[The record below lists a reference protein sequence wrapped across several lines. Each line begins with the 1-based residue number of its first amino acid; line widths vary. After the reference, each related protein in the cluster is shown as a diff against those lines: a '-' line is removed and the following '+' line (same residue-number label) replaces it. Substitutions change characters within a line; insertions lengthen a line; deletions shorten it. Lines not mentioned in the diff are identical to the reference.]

1 MFRIHCVLGA
11 GRQTSPCLCFNRTV
25 RQRFPEYNRQY
36 TGYPLWINIW
46 YFCFSLDP
54 GFASWKDFSNFY
66 PMSTVFAPFISHA
79 QFQRP
84 AMQSHCWRDAVQFQR
99 ARNKGGAML
108 TVSRQFILFYNFLKA
123 VKLADMIQQDKQS
136 FRQRC
141 LKAPVYWWACSSQQ
155 TCDPWQSWHNKTH
168 S

>member
-1 MFRIHCVLGA
+1 MLVDKPVPVCVLTE
-11 GRQTSPCLCFNRTV
+11 Q
-25 RQRFPEYNRQY
+25 
-36 TGYPLWINIW
+36 
-46 YFCFSLDP
+46 LDS
-54 GFASWKDFSNFY
+54 GFLSIIASTLDITQLTPTLNKDFIFLFLTWSWIGLSGKSFR
-66 PMSTVFAPFISHA
+66 TFIHFLWFLRLFISHA

-108 TVSRQFILFYNFLKA
+108 TVSRQFILFHNFLKA